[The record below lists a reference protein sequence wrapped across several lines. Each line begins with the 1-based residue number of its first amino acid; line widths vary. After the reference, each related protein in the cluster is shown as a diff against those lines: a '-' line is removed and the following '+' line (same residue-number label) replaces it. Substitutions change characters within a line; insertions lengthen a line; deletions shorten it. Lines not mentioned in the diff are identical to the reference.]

1 MGIRKKNLRAGFS
14 AGIFCLLAAGCARLL
29 SQIFELAGGNSG
41 TCAHFCEQIRPERR
55 FRERFGGS
63 YNAAFRKREER
74 VGDNGQPFCLRRAF
88 HFEITRRNVLSS
100 ARKAGISAA
109 PAETRGSQA
118 RAIMASLKLDFPV
131 KNVQVFGRYR
141 RNPPNSYGRPLFVVA
156 FLLYWCKKGAQFL
169 HALKYRFAPAA
180 VFYSPRRTFPFRR
193 IILW

>member
-1 MGIRKKNLRAGFS
+1 MGIRKKISAPFS
-14 AGIFCLLAAGCARLL
+14 ARGFFCLLAAGCARLL
-29 SQIFELAGGNSG
+29 SQIFELAGGNAG

-63 YNAAFRKREER
+63 DNAAFRKREER

-131 KNVQVFGRYR
+131 KNTQVFGRYR
-141 RNPPNSYGRPLFVVA
+141 RNPPNPYGRPIFVVA
-156 FLLYWCKKGAQFL
+156 FFCTGAKKARNFC
-169 HALKYRFAPAA
+169 AP
-180 VFYSPRRTFPFRR
+180 
-193 IILW
+193 